1 MTITTVKQTRIFYGL
16 LAAFSLTLSGCGV
29 FFGDDG
35 YFRNR
40 ADDYLKA
47 DSIEPLKV
55 PPHLNSEAP
64 GELYVIPPLTEDD
77 FRSEEHT
84 SELQSRGHLVC
95 RLLLRCP
102 SCSPLFP
109 YTTLF
114 RSLLAAFSLTLSGC
128 GVFFGD
134 DGYFRNRAD
143 DYLKADSIEPLKVP
157 PHLNSEAPGELYVI
171 PPLTEDD
178 FAFVEDTDRF
188 DVPRPRGL
196 SANALVERVKI
207 QRLGAEQWILVNVQP
222 GQVWPQISNFLSS
235 NELQVART
243 DINQGLLETGWIS
256 FGDEPDQLHRF
267 RVRIDR
273 GVQPDSSEI
282 HILHMSVPR
291 GEDVQASAWPE
302 RSTSQEREHWL
313 VEELAQNLASEDIAA
328 LGGTSLVA
336 QAIGGCGKSD
346 LSMRT
351 GEPVLTLQL
360 SRERALANLAHATQQ
375 QGLVTFDSAIC
386 LGGRFL
392 CYQKPDTR

>member
-16 LAAFSLTLSGCGV
+16 LAAFSLTLTGCGV
-29 FFGDDG
+29 FFGDEG

-47 DSIEPLKV
+47 D
-55 PPHLNSEAP
+55 
-64 GELYVIPPLTEDD
+64 T
-77 FRSEEHT
+77 
-84 SELQSRGHLVC
+84 
-95 RLLLRCP
+95 
-102 SCSPLFP
+102 
-109 YTTLF
+109 
-114 RSLLAAFSLTLSGC
+114 
-128 GVFFGD
+128 
-134 DGYFRNRAD
+134 
-143 DYLKADSIEPLKVP
+143 IEPLKVP

-336 QAIGGCGKSD
+336 QAIGGSAKSD
-346 LSMRT
+346 LSMRD

-375 QGLVTFDSAIC
+375 QGLVTFDSAINRGVIY
-386 LGGRFL
+386 LG
-392 CYQKPDTR
+392 YQKPDTRERGWFARLFGLKKPKPAPTSQYRLEQLLRHLPEPYDAVPEASSRESERAFPDAPGYLMVLNFSDDTVEARLRDPYGAKVAPRRVRELLTVVRQNLI

>member
-1 MTITTVKQTRIFYGL
+1 MTIMTVKQTRVFYGL
-16 LAAFSLTLSGCGV
+16 LAAFSLTLTGCGV
-29 FFGDDG
+29 FFGEDG

-47 DSIEPLKV
+47 DSLEPLKV

-64 GELYVIPPLTEDD
+64 GDLYVVPPLTD
-77 FRSEEHT
+77 
-84 SELQSRGHLVC
+84 
-95 RLLLRCP
+95 
-102 SCSPLFP
+102 
-109 YTTLF
+109 
-114 RSLLAAFSLTLSGC
+114 
-128 GVFFGD
+128 
-134 DGYFRNRAD
+134 
-143 DYLKADSIEPLKVP
+143 
-157 PHLNSEAPGELYVI
+157 
-171 PPLTEDD
+171 DD

-188 DVPRPRGL
+188 EAPRPRGL
-196 SANALVERVKI
+196 SANALVERIKI

-222 GQVWPQISNFLSS
+222 GQVWPQVSNFLSS

-282 HILHMSVPR
+282 HILHMSVGR
-291 GEDVQASAWPE
+291 NEVAEVSAWPSQ
-302 RSTSQEREHWL
+302 STSREREHWL
-313 VEELAQNLASEDIAA
+313 VEELAQHLASEEISA

-336 QAIGGCGKSD
+336 QAIGGSAKSD
-346 LSMRT
+346 LTMRD

-375 QGLVTFDSAIC
+375 QGLFTLDSAISRGVIY
-386 LGGRFL
+386 LD
-392 CYQKPDTR
+392 YQKPDTRERGWFARLFGLKKPKPAPTSPYRLEQLLQHLQEPYYAAPDAGSRESERAYPNAPGYLMVLKFSDEIVEARLRDPYGGKVAPRRARELLTIVRQNLI